1 MEPQSKQK
9 AMTLRIDT
17 DTAEQLEAIAQVEG
31 TSTSAVVREAL
42 ARLIEERRADTAFQ
56 SRLRDSIERNRTI
69 LERLGS

>member
-1 MEPQSKQK
+1 MEPQMRQK

-42 ARLIEERRADTAFQ
+42 ARLIQERRADADFQ

>member
-42 ARLIEERRADTAFQ
+42 ARLIEERRADTGFR